1 MIVEGYEIDEE
12 QIYAWIRQ
20 NSVRSVLV
28 EAPDG
33 LKRIAVAVAGLLE
46 DKGLTV
52 FLLASHTWGGCDVGY
67 REARELGV
75 DGIIHIGHHGP
86 VWFSP
91 PSKPRVLFVPAF
103 STVDPTPLVLEAA
116 LEARREGARSL
127 SVVTTVQHVKWLPEW
142 KRALSELGLEVI
154 TGSYSGFEGLIVGCN
169 YTSLRA
175 SDAVIVVAGGR
186 FHALGAAIWSG
197 RPTWEVD
204 PYQRRVY
211 KVETV
216 AILSRR
222 LFSLSRAMEARAFM
236 VLVSTKPGQNR
247 LDVAAKIKRALEEKK
262 RKAVIV
268 VFNDISRE
276 QVENFQGFDA
286 YVNTACPRLAID
298 DESIFPGPALNPGE
312 VKYILR
318 GSLEGYSLRDALLL
332 DLRDLRLS
340 AP

>member
-1 MIVEGYEIDEE
+1 MIVEGYEIDEK
-12 QIYAWIRQ
+12 QIYTWVWQ
-20 NSVRSVLV
+20 NSIKSVLV

-33 LKRIAVAVAGLLE
+33 LKRIAVAVAEMLE

-52 FLLASHTWGGCDVGY
+52 FLSASHTWGGCDVGY
-67 REARELGV
+67 EEARELGV
-75 DGIIHIGHHGP
+75 DGIVHIGHHGP

-103 STVDPTPLVLEAA
+103 STINPTPLVLEAA

-127 SVVTTVQHVKWLPEW
+127 SIATTIQHVKWLSEW
-142 KRALSELGLEVI
+142 KRALSELGLEVV

-169 YTSLRA
+169 YTSLGS

-186 FHALGAAIWSG
+186 FHAVGAAIWSG
-197 RPTWEVD
+197 RPTWGVD
-204 PYQRRVY
+204 PYQGKVS
-211 KVETV
+211 KVEIT
-216 AILSRR
+216 ALLSRR
-222 LFSLSRAMEARAFM
+222 LFSLSRAMEAKAFM
-236 VLVSTKPGQNR
+236 VLVSTKPGQYR
-247 LDVAAKIKRALEEKK
+247 LGIATRIKRILEERR

-268 VFNDISRE
+268 VLKDISRE
-276 QVENFQGFDA
+276 QIENFRGFDA
-286 YVNTACPRLAID
+286 YINTACPRLVID
-298 DESIFPGPALNPGE
+298 DESVFPGPALNPGE
-312 VKYILR
+312 IKYILR